1 VKQKLLVHGEV
12 SVGVTA
18 VALADIWRGMPVL
31 ALDGTPV
38 GVVAAVVCAA
48 ASPAITHILLGQAP
62 PTAVYRL
69 IPLHLLDRLE
79 GEQLWLR
86 ALPPQIDQLPTHQ
99 PEDEP

>member
-69 IPLHLLDRLE
+69 IPLDLLDRVD
-79 GEQLWLR
+79 GDRIWLCATR
-86 ALPPQIDQLPTHQ
+86 QQIAALPIHQ
-99 PEDEP
+99 PDD